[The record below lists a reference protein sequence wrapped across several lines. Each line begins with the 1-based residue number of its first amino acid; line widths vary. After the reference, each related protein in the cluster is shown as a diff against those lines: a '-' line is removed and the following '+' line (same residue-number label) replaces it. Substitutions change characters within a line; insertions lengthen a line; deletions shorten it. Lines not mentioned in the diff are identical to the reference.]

1 MHFLLWNWHVGQ
13 HAESNTTEETTTNPE
28 QMHQAH
34 RPQTKRD
41 GNPKGKQHSKYQRT
55 DSARKL
61 QIVAS
66 RTGQSPT
73 T

>member
-1 MHFLLWNWHVGQ
+1 MHFLLWNWSMGQ
-13 HAESNTTEETTTNPE
+13 HAESNTAEETTANPE
-28 QMHQAH
+28 QMYQAH
-34 RPQTKRD
+34 RPQTKCD

-73 T
+73 A

>member
-1 MHFLLWNWHVGQ
+1 MGQ
-13 HAESNTTEETTTNPE
+13 HAESNTAEETTMNPE

-34 RPQTKRD
+34 RPQTKSD
-41 GNPKGKQHSKYQRT
+41 GNLKGKQHSKYQRT
-55 DSARKL
+55 DSAGKL

-73 T
+73 A